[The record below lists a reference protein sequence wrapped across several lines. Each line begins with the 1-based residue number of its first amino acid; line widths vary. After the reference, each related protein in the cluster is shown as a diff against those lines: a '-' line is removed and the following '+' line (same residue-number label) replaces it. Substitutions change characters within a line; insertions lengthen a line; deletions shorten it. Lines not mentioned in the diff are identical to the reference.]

1 MIKRTPRPD
10 EVVVFRKRSE
20 PSFGV
25 LRDSLGDRVSVFSE
39 EGREL
44 EVDSTRF
51 VFSTG
56 IKLGSELT
64 QSEKKL
70 RLRELRRELEEKRGN
85 VDLRTLWECV
95 FDAERELSLEE
106 LLELYFGKGEPLSED
121 VLSFFWAVEK
131 DDLYFKR
138 ENGGY
143 RPRAPKEVEE
153 TLLRKESERR
163 RSIEQRAAIA
173 WARSVIEGR
182 EFEEE
187 GFNFTNYIELIKGYV
202 IHLDR
207 FERSG
212 EAKSFLSQVGIRD
225 VEGAIEFLIKT
236 GNWREDEDP
245 LFKRLGID
253 ERFPKRV
260 CEEAERVIEEPDPY
274 EGMEDLTR
282 LETYSIDDET
292 TEDIDDAI
300 SIEEVPEGVMVG
312 VHITNVAAFI
322 PKWSLLDE
330 EASRRGETIYLP
342 EGHIHM
348 FPPDLIREK
357 LSLFEGSPK
366 PAVSLLAL
374 FDENCNLKS
383 YRFTKS
389 RIIVRKNLSYTEAEG
404 FLRSGFPRSRLI
416 EIALSLRRRRLEA
429 GAFIVE
435 LPQLKIGIKD
445 DGGIEVKKIYM
456 NTISHIV
463 VSEFMI
469 LMNWLSARFFK
480 EKRLPAIFR
489 SQSEPILEEARAL
502 DEDDPLF
509 PIKAVRFLK
518 PSRVGLSP
526 EPHLSLGLDAYVQV
540 TSPIRRYFD
549 LVLQR
554 QMVGELEGEGISY
567 TEEDIERLYMQIEVG
582 VREKKIIERSRERY
596 WLFKYLKGLEG
607 RRIRGVVSSIRERGA
622 SIYIPDY
629 LLEVPVSLT
638 SEMVL
643 TEGEEITLTVQS
655 VDPLRRRI
663 VLIPTPS

>member
-1 MIKRTPRPD
+1 
-10 EVVVFRKRSE
+10 
-20 PSFGV
+20 
-25 LRDSLGDRVSVFSE
+25 L
-39 EGREL
+39 
-44 EVDSTRF
+44 
-51 VFSTG
+51 
-56 IKLGSELT
+56 
-64 QSEKKL
+64 
-70 RLRELRRELEEKRGN
+70 
-85 VDLRTLWECV
+85 
-95 FDAERELSLEE
+95 
-106 LLELYFGKGEPLSED
+106 
-121 VLSFFWAVEK
+121 FFWAVEK

-143 RPRAPKEVEE
+143 KPRTPKEVEE
-153 TLLRKESERR
+153 TLLRKESERKR
-163 RSIEQRAAIA
+163 LIEHKAAVK
-173 WARSVIEGR
+173 WARSAIDDREIE
-182 EFEEE
+182 EQ

-212 EAKSFLSQVGIRD
+212 EAKSFMSQVGIRD

-236 GNWREDEDP
+236 GNWKENEDP
-245 LFKRLGID
+245 LFKRLGVD
-253 ERFPKRV
+253 EKFPKKV
-260 CEEAERVIEEPDPY
+260 YEEAERIVEKPDSY
-274 EGMEDLTR
+274 DGMEDLTQ

-300 SIEEVPEGVMVG
+300 SIEELPEGVMVG

-348 FPPDLIREK
+348 FPPELIREK

-366 PAVSLLAL
+366 PAISLLVL

-389 RIIVRKNLSYTEAEG
+389 RILVRKNLSYTETED
-404 FLRSGFPRSRLI
+404 FFRRSPERSKLI
-416 EIALSLRRRRLEA
+416 EIALSLRKKRVDA

-435 LPQLKIGIKD
+435 LPQLKIGINDEGNVK
-445 DGGIEVKKIYM
+445 IKKIYM

-489 SQSEPILEEARAL
+489 SQPEPISEEARAL
-502 DEDDPLF
+502 NERDPLF

-554 QMVGELEGEGISY
+554 QMLGELEGEGVSY
-567 TEEDIERLYMQIEVG
+567 TEEDIERLYVQIEVG
-582 VREKKIIERSRERY
+582 VREKKIIEKSRERY

-607 RRIRGVVSSIRERGA
+607 KPIRGIVSSIRERGA
-622 SIYIPDY
+622 SVYLPDY
-629 LLEVPVSLT
+629 LLEIPISLT
-638 SEMVL
+638 SELVL
-643 TEGEEITLTVQS
+643 AEGEEIALTVES

-663 VLIPTPS
+663 VLIPTAS